1 MELFFY
7 CYKKSVIL
15 LLNFVRLLRP
25 SAYYAER
32 GCVTIGCPFL
42 CLSVSSVDRSNS
54 VCGGFAARCPTV
66 RRYRSIAGASAQ

>member
-1 MELFFY
+1 VELFFY

-32 GCVTIGCPFL
+32 GCVMIGCPFL
-42 CLSVSSVDRSNS
+42 CLSRLSTVAT
-54 VCGGFAARCPTV
+54 VCGGFAAGCPTV